1 VERVEAR
8 ARAEGLAARMQ
19 VQQAPMDALPYRA
32 GVFDVAVAELG
43 LTARADPAEAIRE
56 VVRVVRPGGRV
67 VLVQL
72 VWRAPVDPER
82 REVLA
87 RHLGAQP
94 LMTMEVKKILRG
106 AGVERLHTEAWT
118 DAETSFRG
126 EAHKPFPDFAELF
139 TLPEKLGIL
148 RRAWRRWGWRGVR
161 EAMARELEVHRLLT
175 RERILGLDMISG
187 LRTESPDAPTGSDA
201 PSADAPTAESSPPT
215 RRTLI
220 PRTPDPLH
228 LRVPWPT
235 PPRPPRP
242 APRSGSARPR
252 GRPPRRGEGAHL
264 LPTAG
269 AGSTDGCSTTSATR
283 IPWRTPFSVWER
295 PPGVPS
301 CSFRRTGD
309 PVLLRHAIEA
319 SSWRGWPWESRT
331 YAGWQELEAALAS
344 LLAGMTTVAMEVS
357 ARSAV
362 PTVDRVPFRRGGTG
376 QGGRRPGGVVG

>member
-1 VERVEAR
+1 MTSSHDEPRSRPLDAPSSWAGPSMLDLVRLSPRRLFPPGGRDLYRRVALLTGMSEGQEVLVAACGSGVTLEYFVREFGVQGSGADEDPVLVERVEAR
-8 ARAEGLAARMQ
+8 AREEGLAARMQ
-19 VQQAPMDALPYRA
+19 VQQAPMDSLPYRA

-43 LTARADPAEAIRE
+43 LTARADPAAAIRE

-187 LRTESPDAPTGSDA
+187 LRTESPD
-201 PSADAPTAESSPPT
+201 
-215 RRTLI
+215 
-220 PRTPDPLH
+220 
-228 LRVPWPT
+228 
-235 PPRPPRP
+235 
-242 APRSGSARPR
+242 
-252 GRPPRRGEGAHL
+252 
-264 LPTAG
+264 
-269 AGSTDGCSTTSATR
+269 
-283 IPWRTPFSVWER
+283 
-295 PPGVPS
+295 PPGSNAPGS
-301 CSFRRTGD
+301 NAPGSNAPGSNAPD
-309 PVLLRHAIEA
+309 
-319 SSWRGWPWESRT
+319 
-331 YAGWQELEAALAS
+331 
-344 LLAGMTTVAMEVS
+344 
-357 ARSAV
+357 ARDA
-362 PTVDRVPFRRGGTG
+362 
-376 QGGRRPGGVVG
+376 

>member
-1 VERVEAR
+1 MLDLVRLSPRRLFPPGGRDLYRRVALLTGMSEGQEVLVAACGPGVTLEYFVREFGVQGSGADEDPVLVGRVEAR

-67 VLVQL
+67 VLIQL
-72 VWRAPVDPER
+72 VWRAPVNPER

-106 AGVERLHTEAWT
+106 AGVERLHTESWT

-187 LRTESPDAPTGSDA
+187 VRTESPEAPTADA
-201 PSADAPTAESSPPT
+201 PSADAPTAESSPADA
-215 RRTLI
+215 
-220 PRTPDPLH
+220 PDAD
-228 LRVPWPT
+228 
-235 PPRPPRP
+235 PPD
-242 APRSGSARPR
+242 A
-252 GRPPRRGEGAHL
+252 
-264 LPTAG
+264 
-269 AGSTDGCSTTSATR
+269 
-283 IPWRTPFSVWER
+283 
-295 PPGVPS
+295 
-301 CSFRRTGD
+301 
-309 PVLLRHAIEA
+309 
-319 SSWRGWPWESRT
+319 
-331 YAGWQELEAALAS
+331 
-344 LLAGMTTVAMEVS
+344 
-357 ARSAV
+357 
-362 PTVDRVPFRRGGTG
+362 
-376 QGGRRPGGVVG
+376 

>member
-1 VERVEAR
+1 MTSSHDAPRRRPPDAPSSWAGPSMLDLVRLSPRRLFPPGGRDLYRRVALLTGMSEGQEVLVAACGSGVTLEYFVREFGVQGSGADEDPVLVERVEAR
-8 ARAEGLAARMQ
+8 AREEGLAARMQ
-19 VQQAPMDALPYRA
+19 VQQAPMDSLPYRA

-43 LTARADPAEAIRE
+43 LTARADPAAAIRE

-82 REVLA
+82 RKVLA

-187 LRTESPDAPTGSDA
+187 LRTESPD
-201 PSADAPTAESSPPT
+201 
-215 RRTLI
+215 
-220 PRTPDPLH
+220 
-228 LRVPWPT
+228 
-235 PPRPPRP
+235 
-242 APRSGSARPR
+242 
-252 GRPPRRGEGAHL
+252 
-264 LPTAG
+264 
-269 AGSTDGCSTTSATR
+269 
-283 IPWRTPFSVWER
+283 
-295 PPGVPS
+295 PPGSNAPGS
-301 CSFRRTGD
+301 NAPD
-309 PVLLRHAIEA
+309 
-319 SSWRGWPWESRT
+319 
-331 YAGWQELEAALAS
+331 
-344 LLAGMTTVAMEVS
+344 
-357 ARSAV
+357 ARDA
-362 PTVDRVPFRRGGTG
+362 
-376 QGGRRPGGVVG
+376 